1 MRCEHCNQNE
11 ATTYI
16 KQNINGK
23 VTEMHLCRDCAEKL
37 GVLEPMHSN
46 MGLGSMF
53 EGSFFGNFLGAGLAA
68 MNALAL
74 TVDTSILTAVGN
86 DYGYDT
92 VFARQLEG
100 VGRAGDLLVGLSTSG
115 NSRNIVLAMELAR
128 SMGIRTAALTGR
140 GGGAMKEQAD
150 FCIAVPSDATNNIQE
165 MHIAVGHLVCE
176 LVEQEMYGR
185 KALFLDLVLEV
196 DHEQGSAFGD
206 DIVFVPVVPEGV
218 LKVGRG

>member
-68 MNALAL
+68 SHERLDRRGSL
-74 TVDTSILTAVGN
+74 
-86 DYGYDT
+86 
-92 VFARQLEG
+92 R
-100 VGRAGDLLVGLSTSG
+100 LLWL
-115 NSRNIVLAMELAR
+115 
-128 SMGIRTAALTGR
+128 
-140 GGGAMKEQAD
+140 
-150 FCIAVPSDATNNIQE
+150 
-165 MHIAVGHLVCE
+165 HL
-176 LVEQEMYGR
+176 
-185 KALFLDLVLEV
+185 
-196 DHEQGSAFGD
+196 
-206 DIVFVPVVPEGV
+206 
-218 LKVGRG
+218 

>member
-68 MNALAL
+68 MNAL
-74 TVDTSILTAVGN
+74 TGVDRCDYCGSTFNDIINTGHIGKNISYTEEKEPVNNAKAKEPAAEKPQSERERLQAELDKAVQEQRYE
-86 DYGYDT
+86 D
-92 VFARQLEG
+92 A
-100 VGRAGDLLVGLSTSG
+100 A
-115 NSRNIVLAMELAR
+115 VLRDQIKEL
-128 SMGIRTAALTGR
+128 
-140 GGGAMKEQAD
+140 K
-150 FCIAVPSDATNNIQE
+150 
-165 MHIAVGHLVCE
+165 
-176 LVEQEMYGR
+176 
-185 KALFLDLVLEV
+185 
-196 DHEQGSAFGD
+196 
-206 DIVFVPVVPEGV
+206 PEE
-218 LKVGRG
+218 

>member
-68 MNALAL
+68 MNAL
-74 TVDTSILTAVGN
+74 TGVDRCDYCGSTFNDIINTGNVGCAHCYDRFADKLEPSICKIHGATRHIGKNISYTEEKEPVNNAKAKEPAAEKPQSERERLQAELDKAVQEQRYE
-86 DYGYDT
+86 D
-92 VFARQLEG
+92 A
-100 VGRAGDLLVGLSTSG
+100 A
-115 NSRNIVLAMELAR
+115 VLRDQIKEL
-128 SMGIRTAALTGR
+128 
-140 GGGAMKEQAD
+140 K
-150 FCIAVPSDATNNIQE
+150 
-165 MHIAVGHLVCE
+165 
-176 LVEQEMYGR
+176 
-185 KALFLDLVLEV
+185 
-196 DHEQGSAFGD
+196 
-206 DIVFVPVVPEGV
+206 PEE
-218 LKVGRG
+218 

>member
-68 MNALAL
+68 MNAL
-74 TVDTSILTAVGN
+74 TG
-86 DYGYDT
+86 
-92 VFARQLEG
+92 
-100 VGRAGDLLVGLSTSG
+100 GL
-115 NSRNIVLAMELAR
+115 NIPGL
-128 SMGIRTAALTGR
+128 G
-140 GGGAMKEQAD
+140 
-150 FCIAVPSDATNNIQE
+150 
-165 MHIAVGHLVCE
+165 
-176 LVEQEMYGR
+176 
-185 KALFLDLVLEV
+185 
-196 DHEQGSAFGD
+196 
-206 DIVFVPVVPEGV
+206 
-218 LKVGRG
+218 

>member
-68 MNALAL
+68 MNAL
-74 TVDTSILTAVGN
+74 TGVDRCDYCGSTFNDIINTGNVGCAHCYDRFADKLEPSIRKIHGATRHIGKNISYTEEKEPVNNAKAKEPAAEKVSHFLFVLPGTTA
-86 DYGYDT
+86 
-92 VFARQLEG
+92 
-100 VGRAGDLLVGLSTSG
+100 
-115 NSRNIVLAMELAR
+115 
-128 SMGIRTAALTGR
+128 
-140 GGGAMKEQAD
+140 
-150 FCIAVPSDATNNIQE
+150 
-165 MHIAVGHLVCE
+165 
-176 LVEQEMYGR
+176 
-185 KALFLDLVLEV
+185 
-196 DHEQGSAFGD
+196 
-206 DIVFVPVVPEGV
+206 
-218 LKVGRG
+218 

>member
-68 MNALAL
+68 MNAL
-74 TVDTSILTAVGN
+74 TGVDRCDYCGSTFNDIINTGNVGCAHCYDRFADKLEPSIRKIHPPYWQEYFLHGGKGAGEQ
-86 DYGYDT
+86 
-92 VFARQLEG
+92 RQGERTG
-100 VGRAGDLLVGLSTSG
+100 
-115 NSRNIVLAMELAR
+115 SREAP
-128 SMGIRTAALTGR
+128 
-140 GGGAMKEQAD
+140 K
-150 FCIAVPSDATNNIQE
+150 
-165 MHIAVGHLVCE
+165 
-176 LVEQEMYGR
+176 
-185 KALFLDLVLEV
+185 
-196 DHEQGSAFGD
+196 
-206 DIVFVPVVPEGV
+206 
-218 LKVGRG
+218 